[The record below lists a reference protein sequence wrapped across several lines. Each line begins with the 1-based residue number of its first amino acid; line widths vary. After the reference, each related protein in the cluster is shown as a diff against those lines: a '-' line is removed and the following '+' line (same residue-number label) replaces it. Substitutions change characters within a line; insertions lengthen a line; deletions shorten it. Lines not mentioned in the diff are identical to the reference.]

1 LIHPKTKTLIVVA
14 GPTAV
19 GKTTMAIRLAQEL
32 QTEIISADSRQFY
45 REMKIGTAMPDE
57 NQLALVPHHFIGN
70 LSIHDYY
77 NVFKFEQE
85 ALQRIDSL
93 FVSHDFVVVV
103 GGSGLYIKTL
113 CEGIDEMPDAV
124 PEIRNELNEIFEKE
138 GIEALRLKLKKLDP
152 EGYQKIDIA
161 NPKRLIRALEVCLT
175 AGKTFSQT
183 LTNKKLSRPF
193 SIIKIGL
200 KRERQEL
207 YNIINQR
214 VDAMMEAGLE
224 REAESLFSFK
234 HLNALN
240 TVGYREL
247 FQFFE
252 GNFSRHEAIEK
263 IKTNTRRYAK
273 KQMTW
278 FSADS
283 EVHWSHPEDVEM
295 ILHYIQSIH
304 KL

>member
-1 LIHPKTKTLIVVA
+1 MVA

-19 GKTTMAIRLAQEL
+19 GKTAMAIRVAQHL
-32 QTEIISADSRQFY
+32 HTEIISADSRQFY
-45 REMKIGTAMPDE
+45 REMKIGTAAPDAI
-57 NQLALVPHHFIGN
+57 QLSQTPHHFIGN

-77 NVFKFEQE
+77 NVFKFEQD
-85 ALQRIDSL
+85 ALQLIEKL
-93 FVSHDFVVVV
+93 FESHDVVVVV

-152 EGYQKIDIA
+152 MGYQTIDIA
-161 NPKRLIRALEVCLT
+161 NPKRVIRALEVCLT
-175 AGKTFSQT
+175 AGKTYSKT
-183 LTNKKLSRPF
+183 RTNKKLSRPF

-200 KRERQEL
+200 KRDRNEL
-207 YNIINQR
+207 YSIINQR

-224 REAESLFSFK
+224 DEALTLFPFR

-247 FQFFE
+247 FHFFE
-252 GNFSRHEAIEK
+252 GNFSKEEAIEK

-278 FSADS
+278 FSADPDI
-283 EVHWSHPEDVEM
+283 HWFNPDEETK
-295 ILHYIQSIH
+295 ILNFIQT
-304 KL
+304 LL